1 LPLAFARMPFG
12 AAAAG
17 AFFVLLVVA
26 ALASAISMLEM
37 PVALLQRRF
46 RWSRPVV
53 TGLCAVVC
61 WVIGLATV
69 LSFNRW
75 AGWFPLAFVP
85 GLATATMFDV
95 IDQLTSSVLLP
106 ICGLALAIF
115 GGWVIPA
122 GLLADELALGPRM
135 RGLMQRVLRYVAI
148 PGILAAA
155 AAPLLLP

>member
-1 LPLAFARMPFG
+1 
-12 AAAAG
+12 
-17 AFFVLLVVA
+17 
-26 ALASAISMLEM
+26 
-37 PVALLQRRF
+37 
-46 RWSRPVV
+46 
-53 TGLCAVVC
+53 
-61 WVIGLATV
+61 
-69 LSFNRW
+69 
-75 AGWFPLAFVP
+75 
-85 GLATATMFDV
+85 MFDV